1 MAAHQAPLSLGF
13 SRQEYWSGLPFPS
26 PMHAC
31 MLSHFSCVQLCVTP
45 WTTAH
50 QVPWSKGFS
59 RQEYW
64 SGLPF
69 PSPLGRNTGVDNQSL
84 LQGISPTQGLNPCL
98 LHCRWILYRLNH
110 QGSPLVNEKTSVGQW
125 ELEGLVKSLADPVF
139 CKHSLSS
146 MQPISFV

>member
-13 SRQEYWSGLPFPS
+13 SRQEYWSGLPFFNACMHAKS
-26 PMHAC
+26 LQLCLTLCDPMHSSPPGSSVHRILQA
-31 MLSHFSCVQLCVTP
+31 
-45 WTTAH
+45 
-50 QVPWSKGFS
+50 
-59 RQEYW
+59 RI
-64 SGLPF
+64 LPF